1 MFRGKWAK
9 VAVAA
14 VVVLVLVIGFGYI
27 RRRRIAALRDPFE
40 GLVEYKA
47 AVSALTSSVE
57 ASGQIEAGRR
67 DLLYTQYSVSVKEV
81 KARPGETVKKG
92 QLVARY
98 ESSGLKEEIRQT
110 ATDIESAKAAAVRA
124 AAGSMDL
131 SMLASL
137 GLAQSATRSEAELES
152 SYAQLVDAQGRL
164 TYKAPFDG
172 VLARVEGLAGQ
183 NIAQTTAQNPLIEL
197 LSLDSWYVDVYV
209 SEYDVN
215 SIKLDMQASVDVAA
229 AGETAGGKVAG
240 MTLVPVRSGELV
252 TYEVKIAIDGTHASF
267 KPGMSADARISLS
280 KKEGVLVIPY
290 GIAYEKDGSYEVL
303 VKGED
308 GLPVARKVKLGGE
321 GDEGVEV
328 LEGLAEG
335 ESVYLDTTPED
346 SSASTPGGLFNFR
359 VRMTG
364 GR

>member
-1 MFRGKWAK
+1 MFKSRWAK
-9 VAVAA
+9 VMVVV
-14 VVVLVLVIGFGYI
+14 VVVLALIIGYRYV
-27 RRRRIAALRDPFE
+27 RRRRLEAQRDPFE

-47 AVSALTSSVE
+47 AASALTSSVE

-67 DLLYTQYSVSVKEV
+67 DLLYTQYTVSVKEI
-81 KARPGETVKKG
+81 KARPGESVKKG

-98 ESSGLKEEIRQT
+98 ESSGLKEDIQRT
-110 ATDIESAKAAAVRA
+110 ASDMESAKAAALRA
-124 AAGSMDL
+124 AAGSMDI

-137 GLAQSATRSEAELES
+137 GLAQTGSKSQAELQS
-152 SYAQLVDAQGRL
+152 SYDQLVDAQGRL

-172 VLARVEGLAGQ
+172 VLARVEGAAGQ
-183 NIAQTTAQNPLIEL
+183 NIAQTTAQSPLIEL
-197 LSLDSWYVDVYV
+197 LGLDSWYVDVYV

-215 SIKLDMQASVDVAA
+215 SIKLNMQASVEVAA
-229 AGETAGGKVAG
+229 AGETADGKVAG
-240 MTLVPVRSGELV
+240 ITLVPVRSGELV

-280 KKEGVLVIPY
+280 RKEGVLVIPY
-290 GIAYEKDGSYEVL
+290 GVAYEKDGSFEVL

-308 GLPVARKVKLGGE
+308 GLPAARKVKLGEE

-328 LEGLAEG
+328 LEGLTEG
-335 ESVYLDTTPED
+335 EAVYQDTTPD
-346 SSASTPGGLFNFR
+346 DNSSTGGGLFNFR